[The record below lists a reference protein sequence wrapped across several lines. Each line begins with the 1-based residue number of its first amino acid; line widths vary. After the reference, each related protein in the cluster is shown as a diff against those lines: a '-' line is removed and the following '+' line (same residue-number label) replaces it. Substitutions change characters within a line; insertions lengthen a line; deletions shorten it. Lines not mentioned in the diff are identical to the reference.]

1 MLSPYGTF
9 PVLRFE
15 NIPEFCP
22 FFPMT
27 SKIPDPEFCG
37 ISAYFTSCLSSSF
50 NDSIIYAFNSCT
62 LTFYV
67 IVLHWEL
74 SWCHLIPE
82 SLFHSHCFPGY
93 CSSLFLIF
101 TSETFNSP
109 TRHFCLIM
117 FPIVSK
123 HLDLNPCL
131 LEMSRCLKRLSLPWT
146 WIKIYFAWTINNHIK
161 ISFFYSYPPA
171 LLLSLGYQPWL
182 SVDLQITEH
191 QA

>member
-1 MLSPYGTF
+1 MLSSYGTF

-22 FFPMT
+22 FFQMT
-27 SKIPDPEFCG
+27 LKIPDPEFCG
-37 ISAYFTSCLSSSF
+37 ISAYFTSCLSSF

-62 LTFYV
+62 LTFSV
-67 IVLHWEL
+67 ILSHWEL
-74 SWCHLIPE
+74 SWCHLIPK
-82 SLFHSHCFPGY
+82 SLSHSHCFPGY
-93 CSSLFLIF
+93 CSSLLLIF
-101 TSETFNSP
+101 RSETFNSL

-123 HLDLNPCL
+123 HLDLNPWL
-131 LEMSRCLKRLSLPWT
+131 LETSRRPKRLSLPWDC
-146 WIKIYFAWTINNHIK
+146 IKIYFVWTINHRK
-161 ISFFYSYPPA
+161 IPFFYSYPPA